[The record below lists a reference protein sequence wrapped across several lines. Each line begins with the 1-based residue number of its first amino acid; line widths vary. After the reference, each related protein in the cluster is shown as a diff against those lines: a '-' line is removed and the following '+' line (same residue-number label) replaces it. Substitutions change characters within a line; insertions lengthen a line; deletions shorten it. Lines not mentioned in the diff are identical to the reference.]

1 MSKGWRSLVY
11 TFYHA
16 PSCGRDDDLGP
27 YHVFR
32 CCGPHCTHSERP
44 YVGGTAKNVSGTSNM
59 WDHIKTCWGKDAVSM
74 GKASVTKSNADES
87 IVEPTFWNGKLTFL
101 FD

>member
-1 MSKGWRSLVY
+1 
-11 TFYHA
+11 
-16 PSCGRDDDLGP
+16 
-27 YHVFR
+27 
-32 CCGPHCTHSERP
+32 
-44 YVGGTAKNVSGTSNM
+44 M